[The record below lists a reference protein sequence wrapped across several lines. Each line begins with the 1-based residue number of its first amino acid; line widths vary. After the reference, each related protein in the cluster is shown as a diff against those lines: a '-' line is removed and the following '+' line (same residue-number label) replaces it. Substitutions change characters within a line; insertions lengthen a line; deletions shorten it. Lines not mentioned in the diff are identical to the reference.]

1 MRCKCCNKV
10 LSSTEMKKKNKNT
23 GEYEDLCNNC
33 IFYSGDN
40 AYGYDYQFTLQHLT
54 DDLVHD
60 FGLTINNN
68 S

>member
-1 MRCKCCNKV
+1 
-10 LSSTEMKKKNKNT
+10 MKKKNKNT
-23 GEYEDLCNNC
+23 GEYEDLCNKC